1 MAELN
6 QNLKDWINEGWGDY
20 VNRSDGNPLPY
31 DQWFA
36 NELSLLGIDPSADV
50 SGYTATGQA
59 GDVQRE
65 FAINNSGG
73 EQVYSKAW
81 EDDPDWTAPYLA
93 LAGFAIPALAVGAG
107 LAGAGAAG
115 TAGAGGAGGLA
126 AAESGLTA
134 LGSAWSP
141 SALGL
146 TGAITPGIT
155 AAELASLSAALP
167 EIGAGLGA
175 AGGISTL
182 GGGSSGVTSLGSA
195 MSPEALG
202 LTGGITP
209 GVTAGELAALSQP
222 LPGAVTVG
230 GGSFRPSDNY
240 GEGMTGVQTSAY
252 DNVLDATGSKGA
264 ADVVANSSIGSG
276 LLNGVKSAADL
287 VGGGS
292 NLAGLIG
299 AVAGG
304 ASGGGNTTATTQSQI
319 DPRMAQYLY
328 GTGYGDTNSL
338 LGAAQ
343 QYYQQNKSG
352 LNDTMQQ
359 GLDMQR
365 AALQDPAY
373 GQAFTQM
380 RSLGTGLMGH
390 PVAGNPFTAPQG
402 PTAQAGGSGGLLG
415 GAPSGRALSLI
426 SRGRGLLG

>member
-1 MAELN
+1 MATLN

-50 SGYTATGQA
+50 SGYTATGQT

-65 FAINNSGG
+65 FAVNNNGG
-73 EQVYSKAW
+73 EQVYSRAW
-81 EDDPDWTAPYLA
+81 EDDPEWTAPYLA
-93 LAGFAIPALAVGAG
+93 LAGFALPALAVGAG

-115 TAGAGGAGGLA
+115 AGAGGAGAAGGL

-141 SALGL
+141 GALGL
-146 TGAITPGIT
+146 SGAITPGIT
-155 AAELASLSAALP
+155 ATELASLSAALP

-182 GGGSSGVTSLGSA
+182 GGGSSGVSSLGSA

-209 GVTAGELAALSQP
+209 GVSAGELAALSQP
-222 LPGAVTVG
+222 LPGAVAVG

-240 GEGMTGVQTSAY
+240 GEGMTGTQTSAY
-252 DNVLDATGSKGA
+252 DNVLGATGSKGA
-264 ADVVANSSIGSG
+264 ADVVANSSIGAG

-304 ASGGGNTTATTQSQI
+304 ASGG
-319 DPRMAQYLY
+319 DK
-328 GTGYGDTNSL
+328 NSF

-343 QYYQQNKSG
+343 DFWQQNKSG
-352 LNDTMQQ
+352 LNSTMQQ

-365 AALQDPAY
+365 AALTDPAY
-373 GQAFTQM
+373 GQAYQQM
-380 RSLGTGLMGH
+380 RGLGTGLMSQ
-390 PVAGNPFTAPQG
+390 PVAGNPFTGGGLLSG
-402 PTAQAGGSGGLLG
+402 PTSQAGGTGGLLG
-415 GAPSGRALSLI
+415 GDDRLKALMT
-426 SRGRGLLG
+426 RGRGLMG